1 MRRIPKSRLFLFLS
15 LTVLAVVIY
24 TFIRQQFITVEVEG
38 EDELAVVE
46 ELYTLIEEQS
56 VYDLDSKELIE
67 GALRG
72 MASAIEDPYS
82 SYYSKEEAK
91 IQKASLAGEKV
102 GIGIEISEMDGK
114 FIIVSPVKSSPA
126 EKAGIRPYDE
136 LIQVND
142 ERVAGKTIGEV
153 VQLMQG
159 KKGEEVSLVLF
170 RPSLER
176 HIKVVV
182 ERAEMKN
189 ETVTSEIIKV
199 EDVPIGYITIN
210 LFAENT
216 LEQWLKAV
224 AQFSDQNVQALI
236 VDVRD
241 NPGGYLHSAAGII
254 STIGEADQV
263 FGYMQDG
270 NGHLEP
276 LKTVNIEEIEG
287 FRKVI
292 RKLPLVVLQNEGSAS
307 ASEVFTAAMQSWG
320 AGTIVGTTSFGKGT
334 VQETW
339 NLTNGGAVKL
349 STNKWLTSKEEWVHG
364 KGVKPDVEVIQH
376 PLYTT
381 EFVPIRGSY
390 EVGDFSEEIA
400 YAQKI
405 LHGFGFPIVRQDGYF
420 DETTQKAVVAF
431 REKYNLHE
439 GDELDELFFEKMQ
452 EQVVLYKS
460 KEENDLQLQ
469 MGISY
474 IMHKL
479 GH

>member
-1 MRRIPKSRLFLFLS
+1 MRRIPRSRLFLFLAAVV
-15 LTVLAVVIY
+15 LTVTIY
-24 TFIRQQFITVEVEG
+24 TFIRQQFVTVEG

-46 ELYTLIEEQS
+46 ELYMLIGEQS
-56 VYDLDSKELIE
+56 VYDLESKELIE

-72 MASAIEDPYS
+72 MASAIKDPYS

-91 IQKASLAGEKV
+91 VQRASLAGEKV
-102 GIGIEISEMDGK
+102 GIGIEISETNGK

-136 LIQVND
+136 LIQIND
-142 ERVAGKTIGEV
+142 ERLDGKTIGEV
-153 VQLMQG
+153 IQLMQG
-159 KKGEEVSLVLF
+159 KKGEEVSLVLY

-182 ERAEMKN
+182 ERAEMAN
-189 ETVTSEIIKV
+189 ETIESKIITV
-199 EDVPIGYITIN
+199 EDVPIGYITIS

-224 AQFSDQNVQALI
+224 AQFNDQNVQALI

-241 NPGGYLHSAAGII
+241 NPGGYLHSVGGIV
-254 STIGEADQV
+254 STIGEANQV
-263 FGYMQDG
+263 YAYMQSGDG
-270 NGHLEP
+270 YLEP
-276 LKTVNIEEIEG
+276 LKTAKFEEIEG
-287 FRKVI
+287 FRKAI

-307 ASEVFTAAMQSWG
+307 ASEVLTAAIQSWG

-339 NLTNGGAVKL
+339 DLTNGGSVKL
-349 STNKWLTSKEEWVHG
+349 STNKWLTPKETWIHER
-364 KGVKPDVEVIQH
+364 GVQPDVEADQH
-376 PLYTT
+376 PLYTI
-381 EFVPIRGSY
+381 EFVPIRGKF
-390 EVGDFSEEIA
+390 EAGDFSEEIA
-400 YAQKI
+400 YAQKV

-420 DETTQKAVVAF
+420 DETTKKAVIAF
-431 REKYNLHE
+431 REKYDIYE
-439 GDELDELFFEKMQ
+439 GEVLDELFFEKMQ
-452 EQVVLYKS
+452 EQVVLYKN